1 MKFRDRDFLLTDEK
15 IIFRVYGY
23 CHPDNASI
31 CDVEYAPSDIYQSDD
46 RRAIRGKNEY
56 FKFYFDGGL
65 KFIQRNYPQYQ
76 VFYHPLN
83 TKLVGLTYNQAYEVR
98 KPEEK
103 LQKILASSPKDI
115 LISKTQEL
123 IDIITQH
130 SKLKS
135 KDFGVF
141 GSILHDFYHINFS
154 DIDLIIYG
162 RKELEILR
170 QVLREFYQKNYFKL
184 KNEFSPPNNAVYQ
197 KNWRY
202 TNYTLEDY
210 IQDNAKKQIY
220 AIIDSN
226 DTSRSIKIEFEP
238 VKKWNEIKNEYNE
251 IKKIRPKGWIKA
263 KAIVTDSKDAFF
275 MQSTYD
281 IEVEEIIQGPKIDNI
296 RRIINYL
303 EEFRGQAQNNEK
315 ILVEGHLEKVIT
327 KKEDFYQITLSYAS
341 RYHEQNLKRIK

>member
-31 CDVEYAPSDIYQSDD
+31 CDVEYAPSAIYQSDD
-46 RRAIRGKNEY
+46 VRAIRGKNEY

-65 KFIQRNYPQYQ
+65 KFIQNKYPQYQ
-76 VFYHPLN
+76 VHYHPLN
-83 TKLVGLTYNQAYEVR
+83 IKLVGLTHDQIFEVR

-103 LQKILASSPKDI
+103 CKNILESPAKDI
-115 LISKTQEL
+115 LISKTQGLIEL
-123 IDIITQH
+123 ITQH

-141 GSILHDFYHINFS
+141 GSILHDFYHVEFS

-170 QVLREFYQKNYFKL
+170 EILKEFYQKNYFDL
-184 KNEFSPPNNAVYQ
+184 KNEFNPPDNAIYQ

-202 TNYTLEDY
+202 INYKLEDY
-210 IQDNAKKQIY
+210 IQDNSKKQIY
-220 AIIDSN
+220 AIIDSK
-226 DTSRSIKIEFEP
+226 DSARKIKIEFEP
-238 VKKWNEIKNEYNE
+238 VKKWKEIKNEYNE
-251 IKKIRPKGWIKA
+251 IDKIIPKGWIKA
-263 KAIVTDSKDAFF
+263 KALVTDSRDAFF
-275 MQSTYD
+275 MQSIYE
-281 IEVEEIIQGPKIDNI
+281 IEIEEIITGPQIDDI
-296 RRIINYL
+296 KRIVNYL
-303 EEFRGQAQNNEK
+303 EEFRGQAQNNEL

-327 KKEDFYQITLSYAS
+327 KNREFHQITLSYAS
-341 RYHEQNLKRIK
+341 RYHEQNLKRLK